1 MNIIA
6 LRPGPSV
13 QEVFDGDKNPAP
25 DIMRQES
32 PAAGQSSADIP
43 IERYFS
49 KTWHDRE
56 GEKIWRK
63 TWQLACRVEEIPDV
77 GDHIV
82 YEIVHDSLIVVR
94 TAPDEVRAYINSCL
108 HRGTMLRTQGGC
120 VKQFRVPSMVLPGAS
135 RVS

>member
-25 DIMRQES
+25 EIMRQES

-56 GEKIWRK
+56 VEKIWPK
-63 TWQLACRVEEIPDV
+63 TWQLACRVEEIPNV

-82 YEIVHDSLIVVR
+82 
-94 TAPDEVRAYINSCL
+94 
-108 HRGTMLRTQGGC
+108 
-120 VKQFRVPSMVLPGAS
+120 K
-135 RVS
+135 